1 MVLWMNYS
9 AAGAVHVVSYFAF
22 ALLTPAGTSITA
34 AIRARASLG
43 HHGSALKTFN
53 VPLTV

>member
-34 AIRARASLG
+34 AIRAQASLG
-43 HHGSALKTFN
+43 HHDSALKTFN